1 MGEQERSWPLREHD
15 STRPTLDVTPDAH
28 LFDRQSAGAFASY
41 LALSLFF
48 FGRGLFGNFSS
59 YVIGKGP
66 DPGVFVWLMTWWPHA
81 IIHSLN
87 PLLARVVFAPGGA
100 NLAWAFLDPLAML
113 LALPLTLTAGP
124 IAAHNAVMLV
134 APALDGWAAFVL
146 CRYLARSYWP
156 AWLGGYIFSFSPYIL
171 GGMQGHEHVLLVFP
185 IPLMVWLALRRLAG
199 EISVRRLVVGMVV
212 LLIVQFGCLI
222 EALATVALAA
232 AIAFGFGLLFTE
244 GDTKKRLWSLVAPL
258 ALACATSAALL
269 SFFLYFMFAYGFQ
282 RGIIYSPWL
291 FSADL
296 FGFIIPSPLNALGQL
311 HLLAT
316 FTAKFQ
322 TNLFE
327 AGAYIS
333 PPLFLV
339 VALYAR
345 SHWRTPVGRLL
356 VDLLIIMCVL
366 TMGPWLEIAGR
377 LTIGLPWLVL
387 GDLPLLNK
395 ALPAR
400 LSVYVFLIL
409 AIIVSIWFSSTTARA
424 GSKGLLGAAIVLLG
438 LPNLAAG
445 YWIRPVY
452 LPSFFSTAAYR
463 QYLAPGEVVL
473 VLPFGWQGDC
483 MLWQASTDMYFNLA
497 GGYVSYVPLMPYEYT
512 QWPITMG
519 LYNIAGVPDLGEQLK
534 TFLANHSVSAIIVGD
549 QRYQLT
555 KFDGGPTLDV
565 PIRVATGPRERGEI
579 AQLLETLGIAPLEI
593 GGVRLYRIPPQ
604 MLAPYRQL
612 TALEMQQRAARA
624 RFEALLLAAQRYLA
638 RGRDPA
644 KLTPQAV
651 QALGLVPLDWFGGKP
666 FPKYSGNPA
675 FNTDSTLAVSKK
687 DTIEIGIEGS
697 YPALKPII
705 DHYGDQASAIYFPYP
720 SRLTPSAASLT
731 DDATMMVLEFDRT
744 GLAHAAAGAATG
756 GEEPHKPA
764 VAPPSAAL
772 VPTVPAPKPPRRTD
786 ENE

>member
-1 MGEQERSWPLREHD
+1 
-15 STRPTLDVTPDAH
+15 
-28 LFDRQSAGAFASY
+28 
-41 LALSLFF
+41 
-48 FGRGLFGNFSS
+48 
-59 YVIGKGP
+59 
-66 DPGVFVWLMTWWPHA
+66 MTWWPHA
-81 IIHSLN
+81 IIHGLN
-87 PLLARVVFAPGGA
+87 PLVAKIVFAPGGA

-156 AWLGGYIFSFSPYIL
+156 AWLGGYIFGFSPYIL
-171 GGMQGHEHVLLVFP
+171 GAMVGHEHALLVFP
-185 IPLMVWLALRRLAG
+185 IPLMVWLVLRRLAG
-199 EISVRRLVVGMVV
+199 EISARRLVAGMVV
-212 LLIVQFGCLI
+212 LLIVQFGCFI
-222 EALATVALAA
+222 EALATAAVAA

-258 ALACATSAALL
+258 ASACAISAMLL

-296 FGFIIPSPLNALGQL
+296 LGFIIPSPLNALGQI

-316 FTAKFQ
+316 LTANFQ

-327 AGAYIS
+327 AGAYV
-333 PPLFLV
+333 PLPLLLI

-345 SHWRTPVGRLL
+345 SHWRTPTGRLL
-356 VDLLIIMCVL
+356 VDLLIVMCVL

-377 LTIGLPWLVL
+377 ITIGLPWLVL

-409 AIIVSIWFSSTTARA
+409 AIIAAIWFSSTSARPR
-424 GSKGLLGAAIVLLG
+424 SKWLLGSAIVLLG

-452 LPSFFSTAAYR
+452 LPPFFATAAYR
-463 QYLAPGEVVL
+463 HYLAPGEVVL
-473 VLPFGWQGDC
+473 VLPFGWQSDC

-512 QWPITMG
+512 QWPITVG
-519 LYNIAGVPDLGEQLK
+519 LYNIAGVPDLAEQLK
-534 TFLANHSVSAIIVGD
+534 AFLASHSVSAIIVGD

-565 PIRVATGPRERGEI
+565 PVRVPTGPRERGEI
-579 AQLLETLGIAPLEI
+579 EQLVGALGIAPLEI

-612 TALEMQQRAARA
+612 TAIEMQQRAARA
-624 RFEALLLAAQRYLA
+624 RFEALLLAARRYVDQ
-638 RGRDPA
+638 GRDPA

-675 FNTDSTLAVSKK
+675 FNTDSILAVSKGDAIK
-687 DTIEIGIEGS
+687 VGIAGS
-697 YPALKPII
+697 YAALKPII
-705 DHYGDQASAIYFPYP
+705 DRYSAQASAIYFPYP
-720 SRLTPSAASLT
+720 SRLTPSPASLT
-731 DDATMMVLEFDRT
+731 DDTAMLVMEFDRA
-744 GLAHAAAGAATG
+744 GLAHAAAVAATS
-756 GEEPHKPA
+756 GEEPRKPA
-764 VAPPSAAL
+764 AAPPTAR
-772 VPTVPAPKPPRRTD
+772 VPTVVAPSRPGDSMKVSTAS
-786 ENE
+786 